1 MDKGVDL
8 VGAVRI
14 YKDKGKRLYPWQLR
28 VDGCT
33 AKEWEDCVSQ
43 HDNSYL
49 CNAYMGFEYVLD
61 HLNGKHSG
69 LGRYISK

>member
-1 MDKGVDL
+1 MGGSV

-33 AKEWEDCVSQ
+33 AKEWKDCDSQ

-49 CNAYMGFEYVLD
+49 CNSYMGFEYVLD
-61 HLNGKHSG
+61 HLNDKQSD
-69 LGRYISK
+69 LGAYLKK